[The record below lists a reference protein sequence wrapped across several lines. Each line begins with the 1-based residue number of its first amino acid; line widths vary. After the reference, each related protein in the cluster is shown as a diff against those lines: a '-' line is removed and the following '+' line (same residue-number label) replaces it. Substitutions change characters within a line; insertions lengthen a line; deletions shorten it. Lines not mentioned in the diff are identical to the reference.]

1 MIPDRPLVPAISARQ
16 KAPRLGVTV
25 VAELVDAIVRGDLPP
40 GTTLPPES
48 VLCEQFAVSRTVI
61 RESVKRVEEK
71 GLVTVAQGRGTQV
84 APVTSWKMVDE
95 TVLAALVANDATLG
109 TLDDLS
115 VVRAALE
122 AVIARDAATE
132 PSGEDVERLADALQ
146 LMRDTITD
154 QAEFGRADV
163 VFHAIVGEMAKN
175 RLADSIVKTLFAQA
189 LSSTR
194 YSLRTQLEITLAEHE
209 AVYRAIAA
217 GDPDAAEHA
226 MRTHILDAWQRRRP
240 PREDGA
246 DSVNWVRAGGNRA

>member
-1 MIPDRPLVPAISARQ
+1 MIPDRQGVPTISSRE

-40 GTTLPPES
+40 GATLPPES

-61 RESVKRVEEK
+61 RESVKRIEEK

-84 APVTSWKMVDE
+84 APMSAWKMADE

-132 PSGEDVERLADALQ
+132 PAPQDIERLAAALQ
-146 LMRDTITD
+146 LMRDTIAD
-154 QAEFGRADV
+154 QAAYGEADV
-163 VFHAIVGEMAKN
+163 VFHAIVGEMS
-175 RLADSIVKTLFAQA
+175 R
-189 LSSTR
+189 
-194 YSLRTQLEITLAEHE
+194 
-209 AVYRAIAA
+209 
-217 GDPDAAEHA
+217 
-226 MRTHILDAWQRRRP
+226 
-240 PREDGA
+240 
-246 DSVNWVRAGGNRA
+246 